1 MKHYDAIL
9 SYVCGLRS
17 SPTTPQAPRTPGHD
31 RQFSRVRAL
40 AFIGCVLVSIFFA
53 MANENLAGPS
63 SCAPLLS
70 TSSESDED
78 EYKITE
84 HTKKRRRQNKVWV
97 FERKFITVRSAEEFI
112 KNEKTWSIQKIHT
125 TEEGV
130 KRYYR
135 CNKVKLRAEIQCSA
149 AIYLLFDASCDD
161 ILLFRTETCHDHENS
176 DCQSTR
182 GINEATKKEI
192 EKLFELRLKPK
203 SIMKN
208 LSKINGLVLPTKL
221 QLNNYLKIIQNSEI
235 PDDGHEVFVLAYEIS
250 EDDLDQNFRFM
261 LTTKYLIGLSRQ
273 CSVLHADA
281 TYKLIWQ
288 GFPVLVIGTTDR
300 DKHFHPFGLAVTTAE
315 RTEDFIFLFSALKKA
330 VFSIFSYTLSCK
342 VLVCDAAKAIQTAFA
357 CTFGTDT
364 VIRMCW
370 AHAKKKMQ
378 TRVEQ
383 SVQKK
388 SQKEILQDIDA
399 LQCASTQ
406 EIFDRASE
414 KFLDKWKAEKDFVTY
429 FENEWLILN
438 RFWYLGAS
446 LGTPATNNALE
457 SFNKTI
463 KDGGTLRERH
473 PLARFLVIAS
483 DIVKDWSNEY
493 VINNTERRFAQLPTV
508 SLKMWTESY
517 QWAKLS
523 KQVPLKNS
531 TELVCSYRIPAG
543 SDLDCKNYEKP
554 WETFDEYK
562 EQHFRE
568 WEVIMPR
575 EKENWLH
582 GTCNCPKFLKD
593 YICKHLVGL
602 AIRLKHVQ
610 PPSEARAI
618 PIGMKRKRGRPAKA
632 KKALIVQ

>member
-1 MKHYDAIL
+1 
-9 SYVCGLRS
+9 
-17 SPTTPQAPRTPGHD
+17 
-31 RQFSRVRAL
+31 
-40 AFIGCVLVSIFFA
+40 
-53 MANENLAGPS
+53 
-63 SCAPLLS
+63 
-70 TSSESDED
+70 
-78 EYKITE
+78 
-84 HTKKRRRQNKVWV
+84 
-97 FERKFITVRSAEEFI
+97 
-112 KNEKTWSIQKIHT
+112 
-125 TEEGV
+125 
-130 KRYYR
+130 
-135 CNKVKLRAEIQCSA
+135 
-149 AIYLLFDASCDD
+149 
-161 ILLFRTETCHDHENS
+161 
-176 DCQSTR
+176 
-182 GINEATKKEI
+182 
-192 EKLFELRLKPK
+192 
-203 SIMKN
+203 
-208 LSKINGLVLPTKL
+208 
-221 QLNNYLKIIQNSEI
+221 
-235 PDDGHEVFVLAYEIS
+235 
-250 EDDLDQNFRFM
+250 
-261 LTTKYLIGLSRQ
+261 
-273 CSVLHADA
+273 
-281 TYKLIWQ
+281 
-288 GFPVLVIGTTDR
+288 
-300 DKHFHPFGLAVTTAE
+300 
-315 RTEDFIFLFSALKKA
+315 
-330 VFSIFSYTLSCK
+330 
-342 VLVCDAAKAIQTAFA
+342 
-357 CTFGTDT
+357 
-364 VIRMCW
+364 MCW

-414 KFLDKWKAEKDFVTY
+414 KFLDKWKAENDFVTY
-429 FENEWLILN
+429 FKNEWFILN

-446 LGTPATNNALE
+446 PGTPATNNALE

-473 PLARFLVIAS
+473 LLRQFLVIAS

-493 VINNTERRFAQLPTV
+493 MTNTERRFAQLPIV
-508 SLKMWTESY
+508 SLKTWTESY

-523 KQVPLKNS
+523 KQVPLKYC

-543 SDLDCKNYEKP
+543 SDLDCKKYEKP